1 MENFTVW
8 CIEYLFRYT
17 ASLLSDRAE
26 FVTIWRRVIHVTAPF
41 IYITLNPKQICQE
54 TVCF

>member
-1 MENFTVW
+1 MENFTIW